1 MSKEISVEEKLRA
14 LYDLQLIDSR
24 IDAIRTLRGEL
35 PFEVQDLEDE
45 IAGLE
50 TRLAKIND
58 ELKEMEAEVKEK
70 KQFIKTCQDNIKKY
84 EEQQKNVRNNR
95 EFEAINREME
105 FQELEI
111 QLTKKRIKEAE
122 VRMDAKKALADEA
135 KARMA
140 ERNSHL
146 EFKRGELNEIITETQ
161 KEEEVLGKKSA
172 EFSAKLE
179 ERLLSA
185 YNRIRHRVNN
195 GLAVVP
201 IERGAAAGSFFVIPP
216 QKQMEVAQRKKIII
230 DEHSGRILV
239 DPILAEEESARI
251 QEIIS
256 KLV

>member
-1 MSKEISVEEKLRA
+1 
-14 LYDLQLIDSR
+14 
-24 IDAIRTLRGEL
+24 
-35 PFEVQDLEDE
+35 
-45 IAGLE
+45 
-50 TRLAKIND
+50 
-58 ELKEMEAEVKEK
+58 
-70 KQFIKTCQDNIKKY
+70 
-84 EEQQKNVRNNR
+84 VRNNR